1 MIGGDCIG
9 VSLQLKCERKEVS
22 VTFAQTAGTS
32 PHLYR
37 NDRAVGKVERKVRA
51 ISWPALS
58 KDYIKKPMVVTRR
71 LKLK

>member
-1 MIGGDCIG
+1 MGGDCKG
-9 VSLQLKCERKEVS
+9 VSLQLKRETKTVS
-22 VTFAQTAGTS
+22 VAFAQTAGTS

-37 NDRAVGKVERKVRA
+37 NDRAVGTVERNVRA
-51 ISWPALS
+51 ISRPALS